1 MPTADLAYGVQLD
14 IVCAL
19 QVFTYWMIRACP
31 VCRAG
36 SLCQVAGP
44 ANEGLV

>member
-1 MPTADLAYGVQLD
+1 MPTADLAYGVHSD

-19 QVFTYWMIRACP
+19 HTGWIIRAGP
-31 VCRAG
+31 VYRAG
-36 SLCQVAGP
+36 SLCQVAGK

>member
-1 MPTADLAYGVQLD
+1 MPTADLAYGVHSD
-14 IVCAL
+14 IVFSL
-19 QVFTYWMIRACP
+19 HTGWIIRAGP

-36 SLCQVAGP
+36 SLCQVAGL